1 EQRRRAA
8 AVLRLRDDPPGE
20 PFGVEVEAEDRG
32 ERDEAGECKRRLV
45 EPPAERREQGGVHEE
60 VDLGVE
66 VAAERARPSR
76 EARELAVRVV
86 EERLQLD
93 EKRGGEQGAAPELD
107 GARESRGARGED
119 DSRRRHAQPRQD
131 STSGC
136 AS

>member
-1 EQRRRAA
+1 LREAILRRVDHAIGATEQRRRAA
-8 AVLRLRDDPPGE
+8 AVLRLRDDLPGE

-45 EPPAERREQGGVHEE
+45 EPPAERREQGSVHEE

-86 EERLQLD
+86 EERLQL
-93 EKRGGEQGAAPELD
+93 
-107 GARESRGARGED
+107 
-119 DSRRRHAQPRQD
+119 
-131 STSGC
+131 
-136 AS
+136 